1 MGLGVNL
8 NGALSGAATGSA
20 IGSAIPGVGTAIG
33 AIGGGIMGLFRG
45 GGSNRKDQEKLMDRA
60 WEYEKEGMGL
70 QYQYGQ
76 QAADEEQRRNMEMW
90 NNTNYEAQRKHLE
103 AAGLN
108 PGLMYG
114 NGGAQGAST
123 AGGKGMMPSAPTTN
137 PVAMG
142 LQLKGIELQNKAIES
157 QNLLNTANAAKSVAE
172 AKKIGGVDTEKAER
186 EIQWQEIE
194 NRIQS
199 SREAIEANNINKSKA
214 EADEAIENWK
224 IAVKNREYADET
236 YEQRVQKLTEEIA
249 LIQKEGALK
258 NSMIDLNYTQARKVQ
273 KEIDNFYYE
282 VITRRMTAE
291 AAKEQA
297 ANTLEKIKN
306 DYELGKGHLS
316 NEDQKN
322 LREWIFGGINQITD
336 IVETIGKLKNAKNVI
351 VRLTK
356 IFNNK
361 Q

>member
-1 MGLGVNL
+1 MR
-8 NGALSGAATGSA
+8 
-20 IGSAIPGVGTAIG
+20 
-33 AIGGGIMGLFRG
+33 F
-45 GGSNRKDQEKLMDRA
+45 
-60 WEYEKEGMGL
+60 
-70 QYQYGQ
+70 
-76 QAADEEQRRNMEMW
+76 
-90 NNTNYEAQRKHLE
+90 
-103 AAGLN
+103 
-108 PGLMYG
+108 
-114 NGGAQGAST
+114 
-123 AGGKGMMPSAPTTN
+123 
-137 PVAMG
+137 
-142 LQLKGIELQNKAIES
+142 
-157 QNLLNTANAAKSVAE
+157 
-172 AKKIGGVDTEKAER
+172 
-186 EIQWQEIE
+186 
-194 NRIQS
+194 
-199 SREAIEANNINKSKA
+199 EANNINKSKA